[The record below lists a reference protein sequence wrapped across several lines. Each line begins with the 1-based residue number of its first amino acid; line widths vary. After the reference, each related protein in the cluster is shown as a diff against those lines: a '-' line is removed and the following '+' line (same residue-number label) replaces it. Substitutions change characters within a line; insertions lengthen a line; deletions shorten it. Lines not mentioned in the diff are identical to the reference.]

1 MMDDPLEATEVR
13 STLFYAPPGL
23 EQPLPIIFSNL
34 RYLKSNRWWS
44 VPTRQ

>member
-34 RYLKSNRWWS
+34 RYSKHERWRS
-44 VPTRQ
+44 AL